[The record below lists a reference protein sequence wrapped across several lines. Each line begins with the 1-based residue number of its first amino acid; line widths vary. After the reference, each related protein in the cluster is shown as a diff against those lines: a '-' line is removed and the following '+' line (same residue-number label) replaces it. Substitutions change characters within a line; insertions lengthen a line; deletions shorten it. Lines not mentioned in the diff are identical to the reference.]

1 MYDSDGETDFPNP
14 RSHVVMPL
22 RRTTCIVET
31 SHFDHV
37 AGVQFFVDR
46 RFHDTIARKC
56 NQLNYYIIVR
66 KWGWNRVNTIL
77 VITTY
82 CLNFSPCGY
91 THFVNNP
98 WDDENVY
105 S

>member
-1 MYDSDGETDFPNP
+1 MAEATREDLCHLCVRSVMYDSDGETDFPNP

-46 RFHDTIARKC
+46 RFYDTIARKC

-66 KWGWNRVNTIL
+66 K
-77 VITTY
+77 
-82 CLNFSPCGY
+82 
-91 THFVNNP
+91 
-98 WDDENVY
+98 
-105 S
+105 